1 MSNDKNN
8 FRHDS
13 LQDRKSIQQMLKSI
27 SKGIAK
33 GELLLSDDEGE
44 ICLEP
49 DGLLNV
55 KVSARQ
61 QDNQNRLSIRISW
74 VSDDEQ
80 IEQKPIRI
88 NGD

>member
-1 MSNDKNN
+1 MSNDKTS

-13 LQDRKSIQQMLKSI
+13 LQDRKSIQQILKSI

-33 GELLLSDDEGE
+33 GELTLADDEGE
-44 ICLEP
+44 ISLEP

-74 VSDDEQ
+74 VSDDKEVQ
-80 IEQKPIRI
+80 QKPIKI
-88 NGD
+88 NGE